1 MKKTIFFGI
10 ILLTLTTFL
19 VFRSHPGANAE
30 PNHTATFI
38 IDQRTYV
45 TDSQAKTMDAAP
57 FIENGRSFVPAR
69 YLALAL
75 GVPEDKITW
84 SSSSSTLT
92 LVRDDVTV
100 SLAAGGNIMYID
112 DQPHAMDVALVV
124 RNDRT
129 YLPARYIAE
138 AFGYSVG
145 WDGPVKA
152 VLIGP
157 PGNLPEPSQ
166 DVLPSVGTYEN
177 LKDLLEKSQ
186 TLTRVGTTADMV
198 TTPGVVFSAPPR
210 AAQESKAAT
219 AAPIAGAG
227 LADNDSADYS
237 KTNTQVE
244 GVDEADIVKTD
255 GTYIYQVNR
264 ERVIIARAA
273 PPAEMEVI
281 SVLNYTGK
289 DFSPQEMYVDDS
301 HMVVI
306 GSTRTY
312 GVYPLYNESVPSS
325 GLKIMPPYNYYR
337 PMVKAVV
344 YNIEDKSNIKQERD
358 LELNGNYVSSRK
370 VGQSLYLIAN
380 KNIYFYPGREI
391 EEPKPLFRD
400 SVAGDKFNEIDYPSI
415 RCFPD
420 FVEPS
425 YLIVAGL
432 NLDQPDEK
440 ANVSSFLGSGQNIY
454 ASTENL
460 YVAVTGYSYYDI
472 KPLAADIMPPTDT
485 SKTKIYKF
493 QINEGQLSFAAS
505 GEAPGAILNQFSMDE
520 HEGYFRIATTSGDV
534 WRSGA
539 YTSQNNLYVLDGS
552 LAVVG
557 EIEGIAPGEKIYS
570 VRFTGDRGYIV
581 TFKTVDPFFVLDL
594 SDPQQPAIL
603 GSLKIPGY
611 SDYLHPYD
619 DNHIIGFGKDTVE
632 MSSKGWGSGPGETMA
647 FYMGMKMAIFDVTDV
662 SNPVE
667 MFRADIGDRGT
678 DSELLRN
685 HKALLFAKD
694 KNLLAFPVRVM
705 EIKGDSYNSGSNVPE
720 YGTFAFQG
728 AYVYNIDLDS
738 GFTLKGR
745 ITHLS
750 GEDYLKAG
758 NYWYNSEKDIERII
772 YIDDTLYTLSQQI
785 LKANRLDDLQEV
797 NSLEIK

>member
-1 MKKTIFFGI
+1 MKKIIFFGI
-10 ILLTLTTFL
+10 ILLILTTFL
-19 VFRSHPGANAE
+19 VFRSNPGANAE
-30 PNHTATFI
+30 PNHTATFV

-45 TDSQAKTMDAAP
+45 TDSQAKSMDAAP

-75 GVPEDKITW
+75 GVPEDKIIW

-100 SLAAGGNIMYID
+100 SLAAGGNTIYID
-112 DQPHAMDVALVV
+112 DQPLTMDAAPVL

-145 WDGPVKA
+145 WDEAVKA

-157 PGNLPEPSQ
+157 PGHLPEPSQ
-166 DVLPSVGTYEN
+166 DILPVVGTYEN

-186 TLTRVGTTADMV
+186 VLTRVGIMNDMAMA
-198 TTPGVVFSAPPR
+198 PGAVGSATPR
-210 AAQESKAAT
+210 AAQESKST
-219 AAPIAGAG
+219 AAAPTTGAG
-227 LADNDSADYS
+227 LSDTGKADYS

-264 ERVIIARAA
+264 ERIIIARAA
-273 PPAEMEVI
+273 PAEDMEVI
-281 SVLNYTGK
+281 GVLNYSGK
-289 DFSPQEMYVDDS
+289 DFSPQEMYVDDN
-301 HMVVI
+301 HLVVI
-306 GSTRTY
+306 GTRSY
-312 GVYPLYNESVPSS
+312 GIHPLYSDSENDASS
-325 GLKIMPPYNYYR
+325 GLRIMPPYNYHR
-337 PMVKAVV
+337 EMVKAVI
-344 YNIEDKSNIKQERD
+344 YNIEDKSNIKQERE

-370 VGQSLYLIAN
+370 VGQSLYLVAN
-380 KNIYFYPGREI
+380 KSIYFYPGREI

-400 SVAGDKFNEIDYPSI
+400 SVVSDNFNEIDYPSI

-432 NLDQPDEK
+432 NLDRPDEK

-460 YVAVTGYSYYDI
+460 YVAVTGYSYYRDQFT
-472 KPLAADIMPPTDT
+472 DIMPPADM
-485 SKTKIYKF
+485 SKTRIYKF
-493 QINEGQLSFAAS
+493 QINEGQLSYAAS
-505 GEAPGAILNQFSMDE
+505 GEAPGTILNQFSMDE

-539 YTSQNNLYVLDGS
+539 YTSQNNLYVLDSS
-552 LAVVG
+552 LNGVG
-557 EIEGIAPGEKIYS
+557 KIEGIAPGEKIYS

-594 SDPQQPAIL
+594 SDPQHPGIL
-603 GSLKIPGY
+603 GALKIPGY

-632 MSSKGWGSGPGETMA
+632 MSGPGESMA
-647 FYMGMKMAIFDVTDV
+647 FYMGMKMAIFDVSDV

-667 MFRADIGDRGT
+667 MFRANIGDRGT

-685 HKALLFAKD
+685 HKALLFEKD
-694 KNLLAFPVRVM
+694 KNLLAFPVKVM
-705 EIKGDSYNSGSNVPE
+705 EVKGDSYNSGSNVPE

-728 AYVYNIDLDS
+728 AYVYNIDLAG

-758 NYWYNSEKDIERII
+758 NYWYNSDKDIERII

-785 LKANRLDDLQEV
+785 LKANQLTDLQEV

>member
-1 MKKTIFFGI
+1 MRKIIFYGI
-10 ILLTLTTFL
+10 ILLTMTTFL

-45 TDSQAKTMDAAP
+45 TDSQAKSMDAAP

-75 GVPEDKITW
+75 GVPEDKIIW
-84 SSSSSTLT
+84 NSSSSTLT

-100 SLAAGGNIMYID
+100 SLATGSNIIYID
-112 DQPHAMDVALVV
+112 DLPLTMDVAPVL

-145 WDGPVKA
+145 WDGAVKA

-157 PGNLPEPSQ
+157 PGNLPQPSQ
-166 DVLPSVGTYEN
+166 DVLPVVGTYEN

-186 TLTRVGTTADMV
+186 VLTRVGIMNDMAIA
-198 TTPGVVFSAPPR
+198 PGVVGSAPPR
-210 AAQESKAAT
+210 AAQESKST
-219 AAPIAGAG
+219 AAAPTAGAG
-227 LADNDSADYS
+227 LSDTNAADYS

-264 ERVIIARAA
+264 ERIIIARAA
-273 PPAEMEVI
+273 PPEDMEVI

-289 DFSPQEMYVDDS
+289 DFSPQEMYVDDN
-301 HMVVI
+301 HLVVI

-312 GVYPLYNESVPSS
+312 GIHPLYSENGASP

-337 PMVKAVV
+337 EMVKAVI
-344 YNIEDKSNIKQERD
+344 YNIEDKSSIKQERE

-391 EEPKPLFRD
+391 EEPKPLYRD
-400 SVAGDKFNEIDYPSI
+400 SVVSDNFNEIDYPSI

-425 YLIVAGL
+425 YLMVAGL

-440 ANVSSFLGSGQNIY
+440 ANVSSFLGSGQNVY

-460 YVAVTGYSYYDI
+460 YVAVTGYSYYRE
-472 KPLAADIMPPTDT
+472 PFADIMPPTDM

-493 QINEGQLSFAAS
+493 QINEGQLSYAAS
-505 GEAPGAILNQFSMDE
+505 GEAPGTILNQFSMDE

-534 WRSGA
+534 WRAGA
-539 YTSQNNLYVLDGS
+539 YTSQNNLYVLDSS

-557 EIEGIAPGEKIYS
+557 KIEGIAPGEKIYS

-594 SDPQQPAIL
+594 TDPQHPGIL
-603 GSLKIPGY
+603 GALKIPGY

-632 MSSKGWGSGPGETMA
+632 MSGNGWNGSPGESMA
-647 FYMGMKMAIFDVTDV
+647 FYMGMKMAIFDVSDV

-667 MFRADIGDRGT
+667 MFRANIGDRGT

-694 KNLLAFPVRVM
+694 KNLLAFPVTVM
-705 EIKGDSYNSGSNVPE
+705 EVKGDGYNSGSTVPE
-720 YGTFAFQG
+720 YGTFTFQG
-728 AYVYNIDLDS
+728 AYVYNIDLAS

-758 NYWYNSEKDIERII
+758 NYWYNSEKDIERIV
-772 YIDDTLYTLSQQI
+772 YIDDTLYTLSQRM
-785 LKANRLDDLQEV
+785 LKANQIDDLQEV
-797 NSLEIK
+797 SSLEIK

>member
-1 MKKTIFFGI
+1 MKKVIFFGI

-19 VFRSHPGANAE
+19 VFRSNPGANAE
-30 PNHTATFI
+30 PNHTATFV

-45 TDSQAKTMDAAP
+45 TDSQAKSMDAAP

-75 GVPEDKITW
+75 GVPEDKIIW

-100 SLAAGGNIMYID
+100 SLAAGGNIIYID
-112 DQPHAMDVALVV
+112 DLPLTMDVAPVL

-145 WDGPVKA
+145 WDGAVKA

-166 DVLPSVGTYEN
+166 DVLPVVGTYEN

-186 TLTRVGTTADMV
+186 GLTRFGIMNDMDMA
-198 TTPGVVFSAPPR
+198 PGVAGSTPPR
-210 AAQESKAAT
+210 AAQNSKAT
-219 AAPIAGAG
+219 AEALDTGAG
-227 LADNDSADYS
+227 LSDTGKADYS

-264 ERVIIARAA
+264 ERIIIARAA
-273 PPAEMEVI
+273 PPENMEVI

-289 DFSPQEMYVDDS
+289 DFSPQEMYVDDN
-301 HMVVI
+301 HLVVI
-306 GSTRTY
+306 GSSRSY
-312 GVYPLYNESVPSS
+312 GIQPLYSEDGASS

-337 PMVKAVV
+337 EMVKAVV

-380 KNIYFYPGREI
+380 KNIYFYPGRDI
-391 EEPKPLFRD
+391 EEPKPLYRD
-400 SVAGDKFNEIDYPSI
+400 SVVSDNFNEIDYPSI

-425 YLIVAGL
+425 YLIVASL
-432 NLDQPDEK
+432 NLDRPGEK
-440 ANVSSFLGSGQNIY
+440 ASVSSFLGSGQNVY

-460 YVAVTGYSYYDI
+460 YVAVTGYSYYREQFT
-472 KPLAADIMPPTDT
+472 DIMPPTDM

-493 QINEGQLSFAAS
+493 QIGGGQLSYAAN

-539 YTSQNNLYVLDGS
+539 YTSQNNLYVLDSS
-552 LAVVG
+552 LNKVG

-594 SDPQQPAIL
+594 SDPQHPGIL
-603 GSLKIPGY
+603 GALKIPGY

-632 MSSKGWGSGPGETMA
+632 MSSKGWGDSPGETMA

-667 MFRADIGDRGT
+667 LYRADIGDRGT

-685 HKALLFAKD
+685 HKALLFEKD

-705 EIKGDSYNSGSNVPE
+705 EVRGDSYNSGSTVPE
-720 YGTFAFQG
+720 YGAFAFQG
-728 AYVYNIDLDS
+728 AYVYNIDLAN
-738 GFTLKGR
+738 GFTLQGR

-772 YIDDTLYTLSQQI
+772 YIDGTLYTLSQQMI
-785 LKANRLDDLQEV
+785 KANQLADLREV
-797 NSLEIK
+797 SSLEIK